1 MIDMDDDA
9 RETVIGATLVVGFIM
24 IIVIAVVTGCLGCY
38 YIKEN
43 TKCEY
48 IKHGYVERWNP
59 MLQRMEWIRS
69 DVVSHHE

>member
-24 IIVIAVVTGCLGCY
+24 IIVIAVVTGCLGGCY
-38 YIKEN
+38 ITEN
-43 TKCEY
+43 TKREY
-48 IKHGYVERWNP
+48 IKRGYIEQWNP
-59 MLQRMEWIRS
+59 VRQRMEWIRS